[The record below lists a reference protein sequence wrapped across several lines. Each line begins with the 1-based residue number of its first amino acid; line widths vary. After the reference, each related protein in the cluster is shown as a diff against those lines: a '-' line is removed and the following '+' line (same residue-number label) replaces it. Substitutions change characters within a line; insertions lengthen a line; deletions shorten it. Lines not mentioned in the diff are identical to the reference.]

1 MFRVTKISNRASGS
15 INNLVEDYL
24 NKNKLTFNLYEH
36 YPNLEGFQQIIQN
49 NQYQNFNRTDLHN
62 IALKQNK
69 SSTNVSEATLKNI
82 ELLKLKHTYTITT
95 GHQLCL
101 FTGPLYFVYKIIT
114 TVNLTEEL
122 KINFPENN
130 FVPVYWM
137 AGEDHDFEEINHFH
151 LFGKKIEWL
160 SEQKGAVGE
169 FKTETLLKTFEDL
182 KIVLGTSE
190 NALALIEL
198 FENAY
203 LKHSN
208 LKDATRYLVNH
219 LFASFGLVTLDGNDI
234 DFKKQFTNFFEKDI
248 FENQSF
254 KSIGQTIQYLTEC
267 SYPIQVNPRPI
278 NCFYLG
284 ENSRNRIE
292 EKGGQYYLIGTNAQF
307 SAGEL
312 KEIITKN
319 PEKISP
325 NVVLRPLYQQHI
337 LPNIAYVGGP
347 GELAY
352 WLEYKEMFKK
362 YNIQFPIL
370 MPRNFIT
377 VIETSLKNKIEKL
390 LFKAEDFF
398 KPEVEII
405 ENFQIKNNA
414 IFEIEE
420 KEKLNL
426 IYGDISKKVGLI
438 DKSLVGSVQAELQK
452 SLNGLNQIENKVNKA
467 LKQKSETELNQIKNI
482 KQKMFPANIPQ
493 ERYENF
499 STYYLKFGFTFID
512 SIKQSIEPFDFSH
525 KILTEVF

>member
-1 MFRVTKISNRASGS
+1 MFKVTKISNKVSGS
-15 INNLVEDYL
+15 LNNLVEDYL
-24 NKNKLTFNLYEH
+24 NKKESTFNLFEH
-36 YPNLEGFQQIIQN
+36 YPDLEGFQQIIKN
-49 NQYQNFNRTDLHN
+49 NLYQNFNRSELYN
-62 IALKQNK
+62 IVLKQNNLSK
-69 SSTNVSEATLKNI
+69 NVTTSTIQNI
-82 ELLKLKHTYTITT
+82 ELLKFKNTYTITT

-101 FTGPLYFVYKIIT
+101 FTGPLYFLYKIIT
-114 TVNLTEEL
+114 TVNLAEEL
-122 KINFPENN
+122 KIKFPENN

-151 LFGKKIEWL
+151 VFGKKIEWL

-169 FKTETLLKTFEDL
+169 FKTESLLKTFEEI
-182 KIVLGTSE
+182 KIVLGTGE

-198 FENAY
+198 FESAY

-219 LFASFGLVTLDGNDI
+219 LFASYGLVTVDGNDI
-234 DFKKQFTNFFEKDI
+234 DFKKQFTGFFEKDI
-248 FENQSF
+248 FENESF
-254 KSIGQTIQYLTEC
+254 KSLDKTIQYLTDC

-284 ENSRNRIE
+284 ENARNRIE
-292 EKGGQYYLIGTNAQF
+292 EKEGQYHLIGTDTQF
-307 SAGEL
+307 SASEL
-312 KEIITKN
+312 KELIIKH

-352 WLEYKEMFKK
+352 WLEYKEMFK
-362 YNIQFPIL
+362 NFNLQFPIL

-377 VIETSLKNKIEKL
+377 VIDAPLRNKIEKL
-390 LFKAEDFF
+390 LFKSEDFF
-398 KPEVEII
+398 KPEPEII

-414 IFEIEE
+414 VFELEE

-426 IYGDISKKVGLI
+426 IYSEISNKVGLI
-438 DKSLVGSVQAELQK
+438 DKSLIGNVQAELQK
-452 SLNGLNQIENKVNKA
+452 SLNGLNLLENKVNKA
-467 LKQKSETELNQIKNI
+467 FKQKSETEINQIKNI
-482 KQKMFPANIPQ
+482 KQKMFPSNVPQ
-493 ERYENF
+493 ERFENF

-512 SIKQSIEPFDFSH
+512 AVKDSIEPFDFSH